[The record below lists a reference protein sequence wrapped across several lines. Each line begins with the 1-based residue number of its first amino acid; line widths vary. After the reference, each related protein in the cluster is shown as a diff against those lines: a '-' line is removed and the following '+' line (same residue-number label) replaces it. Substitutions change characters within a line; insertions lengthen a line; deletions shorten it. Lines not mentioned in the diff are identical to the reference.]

1 MRKAFEGVRVID
13 ASQGVAGPHATMLLA
28 LHGADVIKIEPPGG
42 DWGRVL
48 GRSEEQNSLHFIS
61 FNRGKRSLA
70 LDFAKPASR
79 PLLKDLLAGAQ
90 VVVESFRPGV
100 AQRLGLGVA
109 DIQRQIPNII
119 YMSVSGY
126 GQSGPNRERPTVDGV
141 IQAYSGM
148 MVMNGSLSKPHRQSM
163 VAIDIV
169 TGLYG
174 FQALSAALMRQFR
187 FSEGSVLDVSLMQSA
202 AAFQGVKL
210 MEARADGPTA
220 GPPYSPSGLFETA
233 DGNILIS
240 AMRQRNFEVLC
251 EVLGCPQIGRDP
263 KLASMDLR
271 NANRQQMN
279 ATLQAH
285 LREKTTKE
293 WIPLLL
299 ARDVMASEIN
309 TYADWMADN
318 HVREVRAYD
327 TVSFRG
333 FGELPVA
340 GIPGCPSPK
349 DMEQAGRVPALG
361 EHSRDILNEL
371 GWAKTAVDDL
381 YANGVL
387 V

>member
-1 MRKAFEGVRVID
+1 
-13 ASQGVAGPHATMLLA
+13 MLLA

-70 LDFAKPASR
+70 VDLAKPASR
-79 PLLKDLLAGAQ
+79 PLLNDLLAGAQ

-100 AQRLGLGVA
+100 AQRLGLGLA
-109 DIQRQIPNII
+109 DIQKQVPNII

-141 IQAYSGM
+141 IQAFSGM

-163 VAIDIV
+163 VAIDTV

-187 FSEGSVLDVSLMQSA
+187 FGEGAVLDVNLMQSA
-202 AAFQGVKL
+202 AAFQAVKL
-210 MEARADGPTA
+210 MEAQADGPSP
-220 GPPYSPSGLFETA
+220 GPPYSPSGVFETA
-233 DGNILIS
+233 DGHILIS

-251 EVLGCPQIGRDP
+251 EVLGCPQLAHDP

-271 NANRQQMN
+271 NGNRQEMN
-279 ATLQAH
+279 AILQARMH
-285 LREKTTKE
+285 ERTTRE

-299 ARDVMASEIN
+299 SKGVMASEIN
-309 TYADWMADN
+309 TYADWLADD
-318 HVREVRAYD
+318 HVREVKAYD
-327 TVSFRG
+327 IIPFRG
-333 FGELPVA
+333 FGDLPVA
-340 GIPGCPSPK
+340 AIPGCPSPK
-349 DMEQAGRVPALG
+349 DVEQAAHVPALG
-361 EHSRDILNEL
+361 EHSREILDEL
-371 GWAKTAVDDL
+371 GWPKARIDDL